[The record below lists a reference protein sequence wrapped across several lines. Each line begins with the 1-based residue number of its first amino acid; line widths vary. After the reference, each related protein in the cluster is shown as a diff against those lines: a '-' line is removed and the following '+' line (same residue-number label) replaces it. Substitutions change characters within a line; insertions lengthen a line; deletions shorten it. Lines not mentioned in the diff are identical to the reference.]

1 MKRRTA
7 FGHQRALDTAVSLLY
22 HLSPTA
28 RGRRYSKDLLPW
40 LSREPERN
48 FWKLTIL
55 VVCTLITHYYDLS
68 YINVLKLVYRSRAV
82 YYLCVVQI
90 YLQLRNIQSR
100 DSKTANDIWCA
111 GGISL
116 LAFWTQQND
125 EPHSA
130 TDAHWTLPFL
140 FCIIYRLQ
148 PETEDT
154 QKTFCRG
161 CPESEKDISGNQQ
174 YQQFV
179 L

>member
-28 RGRRYSKDLLPW
+28 RARRYSKDLLPW
-40 LSREPERN
+40 LSRERERN

-55 VVCTLITHYYDLS
+55 VVCTLITDYYDLS
-68 YINVLKLVYRSRAV
+68 YISVLKLVYRSRAV

-111 GGISL
+111 GSISL
-116 LAFWTQQND
+116 LAFWTQ
-125 EPHSA
+125 
-130 TDAHWTLPFL
+130 
-140 FCIIYRLQ
+140 
-148 PETEDT
+148 
-154 QKTFCRG
+154 
-161 CPESEKDISGNQQ
+161 
-174 YQQFV
+174 
-179 L
+179 